1 MVQTIGY
8 AALTLNLISMSM
20 KNVLYLRVCSLIA
33 NAIYIVYGVLMNA
46 PPVFIG
52 CSIGV
57 LLHSYYIYKIMR
69 SRLRN
74 SEQSFNNQNIN

>member
-1 MVQTIGY
+1 MVQIIGY

-20 KNVLYLRVCSLIA
+20 KNILYLRVCSLTA

-69 SRLRN
+69 LRLRN
-74 SEQSFNNQNIN
+74 SKQTFNNQNIN

>member
-1 MVQTIGY
+1 MVEIIGY

-20 KNVLYLRVCSLIA
+20 KKILYLRVYSLTA

-69 SRLRN
+69 SR
-74 SEQSFNNQNIN
+74 SQKT

>member
-1 MVQTIGY
+1 MVQIIGY

-20 KNVLYLRVCSLIA
+20 KSVLYLRVCSLIA

>member
-1 MVQTIGY
+1 MIQIIGY

-20 KNVLYLRVCSLIA
+20 KNILYLRVCSLTT

-46 PPVFIG
+46 PPMFIG

-69 SRLRN
+69 LRLQK
-74 SEQSFNNQNIN
+74 SEQTFNSQNIT